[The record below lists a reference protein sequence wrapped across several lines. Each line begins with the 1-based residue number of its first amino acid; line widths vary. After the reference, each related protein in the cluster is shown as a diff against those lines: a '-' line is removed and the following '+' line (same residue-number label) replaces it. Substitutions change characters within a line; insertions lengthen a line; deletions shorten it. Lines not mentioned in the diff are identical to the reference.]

1 MASIF
6 ESQPR
11 INGEDD
17 YDPSPRGRFLSL
29 HWHELS
35 KLCDEFFIMKRK
47 TGRVSD
53 APMFCKDYL
62 SLPAFDGIPEKRIP
76 YDKECIGAFQDF
88 IGAVREKI
96 YG

>member
-6 ESQPR
+6 ESRPR
-11 INGEDD
+11 INGEDG

-29 HWHELS
+29 HWDELS
-35 KLCDEFFIMKRK
+35 KLCDEFFVMKRK

-53 APMFCKDYL
+53 APKFCKDYL
-62 SLPAFDGIPEKRIP
+62 SLPAFDGIPEKKIS
-76 YDKECIGAFQDF
+76 YDNECIGAFQDF
-88 IGAVREKI
+88 IDAVRGKI